1 MNRWLILF
9 LLLLTGLRLYVG
21 GQSELSPDEAYYFQW
36 AQRLDWAYYSKGP
49 GVAAVIRAGTELFG
63 ATERGIRFF
72 SPLFALGTCLVLY
85 GLARRLYSESV
96 ATWVVLLLSLTPI
109 FQVGSV
115 VMTIDTISLFFWAA
129 ALWSFWLALERHPR
143 WNWYWPLTGALIG
156 LGFLAKYTNAMQLLS
171 IVLILALT
179 PRFCR
184 ELYRPGFLSL
194 LGVFLLAL
202 IPPLVWNAKH
212 AWITLHHLS
221 ERGSLDTGFSIN
233 PGEWFVFLGIQFG
246 VYSPLVYGAMLAAL
260 YWGCRDARF
269 HFKPRFLVLF
279 ALPLLILYYGLSIK
293 KAGQANWTGPSFLSL
308 GILTVALWHTLA
320 ERKVWARRYV
330 AVGLSL
336 ALLTSLVVLNVDAI
350 RAVGFPLSYTKD
362 PGARLRGWK
371 TVAIAVEK
379 ERRRLEA
386 ETGKPIFLIGNK
398 YQTAATVGFYLP
410 GRVDGP
416 GYPPVF
422 IAESQAI
429 ENQFS
434 FWPRYDEMLR
444 PVDFAKRMILLGKGD
459 PERLEGVEELSAAVA
474 KVENAP
480 PGADPEQV
488 KTAHRELV
496 RTMLK
501 IDPTIPLEENWSS
514 EHGVGAYFGHDALYI
529 SDGNDPPT
537 ALENGFASIECVA
550 SWQEYRRGLPLRTI
564 HLFLCRNYQGLSL

>member
-1 MNRWLILF
+1 MNRWLIVF

-85 GLARRLYSESV
+85 ALARRLYSESV
-96 ATWVVLLLSLTPI
+96 AAWVVILLSLTPI

-129 ALWSFWLALERHPR
+129 TLLTFWCALERHPR
-143 WNWYWPLTGALIG
+143 WSFYWPLTGALIG

-171 IVLILALT
+171 IVLVLALT
-179 PRFCR
+179 PKFRR
-184 ELYRPGFLSL
+184 EFYRPGFLSL

-202 IPPLVWNAKH
+202 IPPVIWNSKH
-212 AWITLHHLS
+212 AWITLQHLS
-221 ERGSLDTGFSIN
+221 ERGSLDTGFSFH
-233 PGEWFVFLGIQFG
+233 PSEWLVFLGTQFG

-260 YWGCRDARF
+260 YWGCRDAQR

-308 GILTVALWHTLA
+308 GILTVAMWHTLA
-320 ERKVWARRYV
+320 EQKRWARRYV

-336 ALLTSLVVLNVDAI
+336 ALVTSFVILNVDAI

-371 TVAIAVEK
+371 TVAIAVQK
-379 ERRRLEA
+379 ERQRLEA

-398 YQTAATVGFYLP
+398 YQTAAMVGFYLP
-410 GRVDGP
+410 GRIDGP

-434 FWPRYDEMLR
+434 FMPRYDEMLR
-444 PVDFAKRMILLGKGD
+444 PFDLARQMLVSGKGD
-459 PERLEGVEELSAAVA
+459 PEAVEELRKAIA
-474 KVENAP
+474 KVENP
-480 PGADPEQV
+480 KLGADPEEL
-488 KTAHRELV
+488 KTAQRELV
-496 RTMLK
+496 ATMLK
-501 IDPTIPLEENWSS
+501 VDPTIPLEENWSS
-514 EHGVGAYFGHDALYI
+514 EHGVSTFFGHDALYI

-537 ALENGFASIECVA
+537 ALENGFDSIECVA
-550 SWQEYRRGLPLRTI
+550 SWKEYRRGLPLRTI